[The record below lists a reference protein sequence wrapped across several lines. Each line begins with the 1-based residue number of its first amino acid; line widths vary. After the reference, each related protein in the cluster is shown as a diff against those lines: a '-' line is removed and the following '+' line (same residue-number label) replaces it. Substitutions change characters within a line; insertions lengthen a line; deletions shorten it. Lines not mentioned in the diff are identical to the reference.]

1 MSKYHFSIQEQGIIK
16 QPLCP
21 ISNHLCKQ
29 KANYNTNRN
38 THTHRW
44 NQAHIKIGF
53 KLINDNKSTEA
64 SKTIN
69 LSPKTHT
76 QKQKQEQ

>member
-38 THTHRW
+38 TNRW
-44 NQAHIKIGF
+44 NQAHIKVGF

-64 SKTIN
+64 SKAIN
-69 LSPKTHT
+69 FSLKKHT
-76 QKQKQEQ
+76 QKQEQ